1 MSQTLVC
8 NTYLG
13 DTIYEGPLYHMFCV
27 STHLLEV
34 QSLKSD
40 RIKTGPKFTS
50 CFYLSFVVICIHLHL
65 FLFLT
70 DAESTTEVGNNA
82 MGRGRTEWRPGGK
95 GRVDKIMDTQ

>member
-13 DTIYEGPLYHMFCV
+13 DTIYEGPLYHMFCI
-27 STHLLEV
+27 STQLLEV

-50 CFYLSFVVICIHLHL
+50 CFYLSLLLTCIHFAS
-65 FLFLT
+65 FLFLI
-70 DAESTTEVGNNA
+70 DAESTTKVGKNG
-82 MGRGRTEWRPGGK
+82 MGRSGTEWRPGGK
-95 GRVDKIMDTQ
+95 GRVDKIMDRQ